1 MSAYADWG
9 SYADWIA
16 LNVEGM
22 HRHLLNHRRG
32 N

>member
-1 MSAYADWG
+1 MADYKDWG
-9 SYADWIA
+9 SYAEWMP

-22 HRHLLNHRRG
+22 HRHLSNYRRG